1 VESYQE
7 ELRKIKIILKN
18 NPKGMTVT
26 DIAHKMNIN
35 RNSVAKYLDILL
47 IAGHVEMVT
56 FGPAKVFFPSSR
68 IPLFSILN
76 FTSDYIVLLD
86 RDLKVFQISDNLL
99 KYLGIQRVDIIGRTI
114 DMFPHSFFQLPE
126 LVQNARHALN
136 GKEITIEKQ
145 YEQQNH
151 SVYLRLKHI
160 PTTFDDG
167 APGVTLIIE
176 NITDRKLT
184 EEKMRRAA
192 QEWEITFNSIN
203 DMVFIQDN
211 ELTIIRANRSF
222 AEFLHMKPEECIG
235 KKCYQLIHG
244 LTTFPTSCPCTQ
256 IHQTKKPATIEFY
269 EPYLDKH
276 LKISASPLLTDDDE
290 ITGSVHII
298 KDITEQ
304 KNKGTIE

>member
-1 VESYQE
+1 
-7 ELRKIKIILKN
+7 
-18 NPKGMTVT
+18 MTVT

-47 IAGHVEMVT
+47 IAGHAEMVT

-76 FTSDYIVLLD
+76 FTSDYILLLD

-99 KYLGIQRVDIIGRTI
+99 KYLGIQRVDIIGRAI
-114 DMFPHSFFQLPE
+114 DTFPQPFFQLPE
-126 LVQNARHALN
+126 LVQNARQALN
-136 GKEITIEKQ
+136 GREITIEKR
-145 YEQQNH
+145 YEQQNDN
-151 SVYLRLKHI
+151 VYIRIKHI

-203 DMVFIQDN
+203 DIVFIQDN
-211 ELTIIRANRSF
+211 EFTIIRANRSF

-235 KKCYQLIHG
+235 KKCYQLVHG
-244 LTTFPTSCPCTQ
+244 ITTLHPSCPCTQ
-256 IHQTKKPATIEFY
+256 IYQTKKPSTMEFY
-269 EPYLDKH
+269 EPYLHKY
-276 LKISASPLLTDDDE
+276 LEISASPLLTDDGE
-290 ITGSVHII
+290 ISGSVHII

-304 KNKGTIE
+304 KNKGTTE